1 MGRSNVSARNC
12 EIWLPL
18 MYGMGRRRSER
29 VCLLPLLPLLG
40 NPNDDFDLEPNQ
52 QMEEER
58 EEGASLIG
66 LYRRLFPVASVV
78 RVRPPIVNCR
88 LLAVGDLPHR
98 TFLKQ
103 LTPTTSMRSMITLM
117 LHKEVPAAKSNIA
130 HNQSYCDCDVTN
142 VCDWGL
148 VFCQLMIVN

>member
-1 MGRSNVSARNC
+1 
-12 EIWLPL
+12 

-88 LLAVGDLPHR
+88 LLAVGGP
-98 TFLKQ
+98 
-103 LTPTTSMRSMITLM
+103 PVS
-117 LHKEVPAAKSNIA
+117 
-130 HNQSYCDCDVTN
+130 DVLEAIDPYHFHEIHDN
-142 VCDWGL
+142 FDAS
-148 VFCQLMIVN
+148 